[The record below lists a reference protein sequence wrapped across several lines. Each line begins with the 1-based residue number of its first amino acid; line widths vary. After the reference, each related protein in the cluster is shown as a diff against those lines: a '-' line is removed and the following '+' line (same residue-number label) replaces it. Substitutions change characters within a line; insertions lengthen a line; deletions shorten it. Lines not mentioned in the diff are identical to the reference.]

1 MQNKICIILDIK
13 GRILLPGSEVGEF
26 TAKPTPNKYQEG

>member
-1 MQNKICIILDIK
+1 MQNKICIIYIK